1 MIHGIYRTRFTA
13 NGQDMGGGIVV
24 IDETTV
30 HGGDVDYVYT
40 GHYSLNSL
48 HRLAA
53 TVQVTNYTGRLN
65 AFLGR
70 RSSFALSITGM
81 ADPRTMSLWGS
92 VDGQE
97 HRSIQLTLTRIGSL
111 VDQSMGCFEAA
122 CAVVATGGRIKPL
135 PVREGGAHD
144 GWPHLSPEGSHAP
157 DPEPKRPVWR
167 ASVAW
172 PEQGCC

>member
-40 GHYSLNSL
+40 GHYWLNSL

-122 CAVVATGGRIKPL
+122 CAVVATGSLESATHPTAWHR
-135 PVREGGAHD
+135 
-144 GWPHLSPEGSHAP
+144 
-157 DPEPKRPVWR
+157 RPVETSER
-167 ASVAW
+167 PDQTLARPRRRRS
-172 PEQGCC
+172 